1 MLQSTSVSEVGSG
14 IDTGRGR
21 RGSRGR
27 GRLGRGRSA
36 SRDSGSRGGRGRSR
50 GRSRSRGEQL
60 VPSDQRRVDDRR
72 KEWKEKTKVCQT

>member
-36 SRDSGSRGGRGRSR
+36 SRDSGSRGRSR

-72 KEWKEKTKVCQT
+72 KERKEKTKVCQT